1 MQSKAYSLN
10 TTSQLGFT
18 KGREEKKKK
27 ENSRQNHLLLL
38 VKIKLQTPLLSG
50 QNKLKNILKQ

>member
-10 TTSQLGFT
+10 TTSLLGFT

-27 ENSRQNHLLLL
+27 KRKQ
-38 VKIKLQTPLLSG
+38 QTKPFTFAS
-50 QNKLKNILKQ
+50 KN

>member
-27 ENSRQNHLLLL
+27 RKQ
-38 VKIKLQTPLLSG
+38 QTKPFTFAS
-50 QNKLKNILKQ
+50 KN

>member
-27 ENSRQNHLLLL
+27 
-38 VKIKLQTPLLSG
+38 KTADKTIYFC
-50 QNKLKNILKQ
+50 

>member
-27 ENSRQNHLLLL
+27 
-38 VKIKLQTPLLSG
+38 KKTADKTIYFC
-50 QNKLKNILKQ
+50 